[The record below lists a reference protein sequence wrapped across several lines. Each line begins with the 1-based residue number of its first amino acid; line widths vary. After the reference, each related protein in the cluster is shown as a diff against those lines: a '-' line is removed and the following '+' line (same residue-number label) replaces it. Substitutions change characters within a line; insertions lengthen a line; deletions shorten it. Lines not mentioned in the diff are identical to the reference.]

1 MLRLSPLNLLNNLNC
16 LSALFEHPLG
26 SIQDVYDKYS
36 KALNVLNDFMF
47 FEKMNVSVLILTKNE
62 QQDLP
67 GCLKSVAWSDDI
79 VVYDSVSTDS
89 TQEIAA
95 EAGARIIVR
104 PFDNWASHQ
113 NWGLRNITFMHP
125 WVFYID
131 ADERLTCEAAKELQ
145 VIASHPD
152 PRFVAYR
159 IRRRDFFQG
168 SQLRNVQTSP
178 WYIRFFRPEFLHY
191 ERLVNPIALVDGLV
205 GDLQHPLDHYPFSK
219 GLSHWIARHNSYSSL
234 EAQQIHQN
242 RSSQE
247 PFSLRAAF
255 FERDFNRRRFHQ
267 KELFYRL
274 PARPLIKFLLLYIL
288 KRGFLDGRPGF
299 TYALLQSIYE
309 FMIVLKLQELEFN
322 K

>member
-1 MLRLSPLNLLNNLNC
+1 VI
-16 LSALFEHPLG
+16 
-26 SIQDVYDKYS
+26 SI
-36 KALNVLNDFMF
+36 
-47 FEKMNVSVLILTKNE
+47 LILTKNE

-67 GCLKSVAWSDDI
+67 GCLFSVAWSNDI
-79 VVYDSVSTDS
+79 VVYDSCSTDS
-89 TQEIAA
+89 THNIAVSA
-95 EAGARIIVR
+95 AARIIER

-113 NWGLRNITFMHP
+113 NWGLRNIAFYNP

-131 ADERLTCEAAKELQ
+131 ADERLTPEAVAELQ
-145 VIASHPD
+145 AIASNPD
-152 PRFVAYR
+152 PQVVAYR

-168 SQLRNVQTSP
+168 RQLRYVQTSP
-178 WYIRFFRPEFLHY
+178 WYIRFFRPEFVHY
-191 ERLVNPIALVDGLV
+191 ERLVNPFTVVDGPV

-219 GLSHWIARHNSYSSL
+219 GLSHWIARHNSYSSF
-234 EAQQIHQN
+234 EAQQILQN
-242 RSSQE
+242 RASQD
-247 PFSLRAAF
+247 PFSLPAAF

-309 FMIVLKLQELEFN
+309 AMIVLKVQELEQPQSSLPPQAGAG
-322 K
+322 

>member
-1 MLRLSPLNLLNNLNC
+1 MSV
-16 LSALFEHPLG
+16 
-26 SIQDVYDKYS
+26 SI
-36 KALNVLNDFMF
+36 
-47 FEKMNVSVLILTKNE
+47 LILTKNE
-62 QQDLP
+62 QKDLP

-79 VVYDSVSTDS
+79 VVFDSVSTDS

-95 EAGARIIVR
+95 EAGARIIER

-113 NWGLRNITFMHP
+113 NWGLGNITFRYP

-131 ADERLTCEAAKELQ
+131 ADERLTPEAAAELQ
-145 VIASHPD
+145 SIARNPVHT
-152 PRFVAYR
+152 FVAYR

-168 SQLRNVQTSP
+168 RQLRYVQTSP
-178 WYIRFFRPEFLHY
+178 WYIRFFRPEFVHY
-191 ERLVNPIALVDGLV
+191 ERLVNPVTMVDGPV
-205 GDLQHPLDHYPFSK
+205 GDLKHLLDHYPFSK
-219 GLSHWIARHNSYSSL
+219 GLSHWFARHNSYSDF
-234 EAQQIHQN
+234 EAQQILQN
-242 RSSQE
+242 RDSQE
-247 PFSLRAAF
+247 GFSLSAAF
-255 FERDFNRRRFHQ
+255 FDRDFNRRRFHQ

-309 FMIVLKLQELEFN
+309 AMIVLKVKELELN